1 MSEGDDELVKVTH
14 KVPKSVRDQA
24 QERSEFG
31 EMSDLVRDTYQRKAK
46 PNDVTD
52 RDEIDRRL
60 QELRTERDELRLEL
74 RKETERIEAEI
85 DNKETQIARL
95 EERKDSARSKSD
107 QFRGELNQLVSHVE
121 SGGHIW
127 DTYPGV
133 VDAAE
138 TIDETTEYV
147 LEKVKQQAEGVDES
161 QFSEG
166 DVNGGRR

>member
-1 MSEGDDELVKVTH
+1 MSEDDELVKVTH
-14 KVPKSVRDQA
+14 KVPRSVRDQA
-24 QERSEFG
+24 QDTSEFG
-31 EMSDLVRDTYQRKAK
+31 EMSEIVRDAYRRKAK

-74 RKETERIEAEI
+74 RKKTEELEAEI

-95 EERKDSARSKSD
+95 EERKDSARSRSD

-121 SGGHIW
+121 SGGRIW

-133 VDAAE
+133 MGAAE
-138 TIDETTEYV
+138 TIGETPEYV
-147 LEKVKQQAEGVDES
+147 LRKVKQQAEGVDES

-166 DVNGGRR
+166 DPNGGRR

>member
-1 MSEGDDELVKVTH
+1 MSEDGDELVKVTH

-24 QERSEFG
+24 QDLAEFG
-31 EMSDLVRDTYQRKAK
+31 EMSDIVRDAYKRKAK

-74 RKETERIEAEI
+74 RKKTEELEAEI
-85 DNKETQIARL
+85 DARETQIARL

-133 VDAAE
+133 KDAAE
-138 TIDETTEYV
+138 TVDEAPEYV
-147 LEKVKQQAEGVDES
+147 LRKVKQEAEGVDEA